1 MTDIAFH
8 ITDLAANSL
17 RAGADAIDIALSLD
31 GTQLEL
37 AVTDNGCGMAP
48 EAVRRAF
55 DPFYTTRTTRRT
67 GLGLPFLLQSAEG
80 CGGSAAI
87 RSVPGKGTCVRAL
100 FMTDHPD
107 SPPAGDLAETLMQI
121 MAGNPGTAFT
131 LTLRCGTKAAGLST
145 TELSDALGSVPLRLP
160 PSRYATPS
168 PHSSSGFSGTA
179 DTAYNIGRF
188 SAERLRIVRF
198 PPIFIT
204 TFCYFRGK
212 ILCYSH
218 NK

>member
-1 MTDIAFH
+1 MAIRILPDTLVNQIAAGEV
-8 ITDLAANSL
+8 IERPASVVKELVENAID
-17 RAGADAIDIALSLD
+17 AGADQITIEIK
-31 GTQLEL
+31 GGG
-37 AVTDNGCGMAP
+37 VRYIRITDNGCGMAP

-87 RSVPGKGTCVRAL
+87 RSVLGKGTCVRAL

-160 PSRYATPS
+160 DAAVPVRNAVAALLVRIFGNGRY
-168 PHSSSGFSGTA
+168 
-179 DTAYNIGRF
+179 
-188 SAERLRIVRF
+188 RL
-198 PPIFIT
+198 
-204 TFCYFRGK
+204 
-212 ILCYSH
+212 
-218 NK
+218 

>member
-31 GTQLEL
+31 GTQLKL

-55 DPFYTTRTTRRT
+55 DPFYTTRTTRLT

-87 RSVPGKGTCVRAL
+87 RSVLGKGTCVRAL

-160 PSRYATPS
+160 DAAVPVRNAVAALLVRIFGNGRY
-168 PHSSSGFSGTA
+168 
-179 DTAYNIGRF
+179 
-188 SAERLRIVRF
+188 RL
-198 PPIFIT
+198 
-204 TFCYFRGK
+204 
-212 ILCYSH
+212 
-218 NK
+218 

>member
-1 MTDIAFH
+1 MPQIQQLPAHIA
-8 ITDLAANSL
+8 DLIAAGEVVERPASVCKELLENAID
-17 RAGADAIDIALSLD
+17 AGASAIVAEIEHGGL
-31 GTQLEL
+31 TYIRI
-37 AVTDNGCGMAP
+37 TDNGCGMAP

-87 RSVPGKGTCVRAL
+87 RSVLGKGTCVRAL

-160 PSRYATPS
+160 DAAVPVRNAVAALLVRIFGNGRY
-168 PHSSSGFSGTA
+168 
-179 DTAYNIGRF
+179 
-188 SAERLRIVRF
+188 RL
-198 PPIFIT
+198 
-204 TFCYFRGK
+204 
-212 ILCYSH
+212 
-218 NK
+218 

>member
-87 RSVPGKGTCVRAL
+87 RSVPGKGTA
-100 FMTDHPD
+100 M
-107 SPPAGDLAETLMQI
+107 PAGHTP
-121 MAGNPGTAFT
+121 GNTTRRTAYPERCCPGHKRT
-131 LTLRCGTKAAGLST
+131 GTK
-145 TELSDALGSVPLRLP
+145 
-160 PSRYATPS
+160 
-168 PHSSSGFSGTA
+168 
-179 DTAYNIGRF
+179 
-188 SAERLRIVRF
+188 
-198 PPIFIT
+198 
-204 TFCYFRGK
+204 
-212 ILCYSH
+212 
-218 NK
+218 

>member
-1 MTDIAFH
+1 MPKIIQLSPHIANLIAAGEVVERPASVVKELLENAVDAGSSKVTIEIRDGGMTF
-8 ITDLAANSL
+8 L
-17 RAGADAIDIALSLD
+17 R
-31 GTQLEL
+31 
-37 AVTDNGCGMAP
+37 VTDNGCGMAP

-160 PSRYATPS
+160 DAAVPVRNAVAALLVRIFGNDRY
-168 PHSSSGFSGTA
+168 H
-179 DTAYNIGRF
+179 
-188 SAERLRIVRF
+188 L
-198 PPIFIT
+198 
-204 TFCYFRGK
+204 
-212 ILCYSH
+212 
-218 NK
+218 

>member
-48 EAVRRAF
+48 DAVRRAF

-160 PSRYATPS
+160 DAAVPVRNAVAALLVRIFGNDRY
-168 PHSSSGFSGTA
+168 H
-179 DTAYNIGRF
+179 
-188 SAERLRIVRF
+188 L
-198 PPIFIT
+198 
-204 TFCYFRGK
+204 
-212 ILCYSH
+212 
-218 NK
+218 

>member
-1 MTDIAFH
+1 
-8 ITDLAANSL
+8 
-17 RAGADAIDIALSLD
+17 
-31 GTQLEL
+31 
-37 AVTDNGCGMAP
+37 
-48 EAVRRAF
+48 
-55 DPFYTTRTTRRT
+55 
-67 GLGLPFLLQSAEG
+67 
-80 CGGSAAI
+80 
-87 RSVPGKGTCVRAL
+87 
-100 FMTDHPD
+100 MTDHPD

-160 PSRYATPS
+160 DAAVPVRNAVAALLVRI
-168 PHSSSGFSGTA
+168 SGTA
-179 DTAYNIGRF
+179 DTTYNIGRF

>member
-31 GTQLEL
+31 GTQLKL

-87 RSVPGKGTCVRAL
+87 RSVLGKGTCVRAL

-121 MAGNPGTAFT
+121 MAGN
-131 LTLRCGTKAAGLST
+131 
-145 TELSDALGSVPLRLP
+145 EL
-160 PSRYATPS
+160 
-168 PHSSSGFSGTA
+168 
-179 DTAYNIGRF
+179 
-188 SAERLRIVRF
+188 
-198 PPIFIT
+198 
-204 TFCYFRGK
+204 
-212 ILCYSH
+212 
-218 NK
+218 

>member
-1 MTDIAFH
+1 MPDIQCLAPH
-8 ITDLAANSL
+8 VADLIAAGEVVERPASVAKELLENAID
-17 RAGADAIDIALSLD
+17 AGASAIV
-31 GTQLEL
+31 LEVQHGGL
-37 AVTDNGCGMAP
+37 TYLRITDNGCGMAP

-87 RSVPGKGTCVRAL
+87 RSVLGKGTCVRAL

-160 PSRYATPS
+160 DAAVPVRNAVAALLVRIFGNGRY
-168 PHSSSGFSGTA
+168 
-179 DTAYNIGRF
+179 
-188 SAERLRIVRF
+188 RL
-198 PPIFIT
+198 
-204 TFCYFRGK
+204 
-212 ILCYSH
+212 
-218 NK
+218 

>member
-1 MTDIAFH
+1 MTFIRLCD
-8 ITDLAANSL
+8 D
-17 RAGADAIDIALSLD
+17 
-31 GTQLEL
+31 
-37 AVTDNGCGMAP
+37 GCGMAP

-160 PSRYATPS
+160 DAAVPVRNAVAALLVRIFGNGRY
-168 PHSSSGFSGTA
+168 H
-179 DTAYNIGRF
+179 
-188 SAERLRIVRF
+188 L
-198 PPIFIT
+198 
-204 TFCYFRGK
+204 
-212 ILCYSH
+212 
-218 NK
+218 

>member
-1 MTDIAFH
+1 MPPIGRNGRSRSPRNPPLPFRSFGQNIRTAPMTDIAFH

-160 PSRYATPS
+160 DAAVPVRNAVAALLVRIFGNGRY
-168 PHSSSGFSGTA
+168 
-179 DTAYNIGRF
+179 
-188 SAERLRIVRF
+188 RL
-198 PPIFIT
+198 
-204 TFCYFRGK
+204 
-212 ILCYSH
+212 
-218 NK
+218 